1 MSKIRAF
8 AKSGQFWNG
17 VIWITLAV
25 AFILYILPIYV
36 MVVNGLKEA
45 QDVSLS
51 TMWAPPNYFSGGGFL
66 EAWSRLQSNLV
77 NSLVMVIPATL
88 ISTTIG
94 ALNGYLLSK
103 WRFPGS
109 NVLLVFMLFGF
120 FIPYQSILFPL
131 VRLLQWIGLYGTIP
145 GLILV
150 HVVYGLPITTLIFK
164 NFFDGVPTELVEA
177 ARVDGAGLMTI
188 FIHIFLPLSIP
199 AFAVVSIFQFT
210 NIWNEFLFG
219 VTILPN
225 PAVQPVTIALNNL
238 SGTYSVDWNV
248 VVAGALVAALPT
260 LLIYIF
266 LGRFF
271 IQGIMAGS
279 VKG

>member
-188 FIHIFLPLSIP
+188 FMHIFLPLSIP

>member
-188 FIHIFLPLSIP
+188 FMHIFLPLSIP
-199 AFAVVSIFQFT
+199 AFTVVSIFQFT